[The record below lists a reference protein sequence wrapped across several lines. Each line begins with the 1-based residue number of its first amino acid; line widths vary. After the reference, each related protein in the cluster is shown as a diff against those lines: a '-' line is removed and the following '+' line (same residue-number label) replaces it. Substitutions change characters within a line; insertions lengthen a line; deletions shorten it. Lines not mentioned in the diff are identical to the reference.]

1 MKFSILH
8 EQIIHGPI
16 IIEANGSSYELNRE
30 NLLNEGIIDDITMG
44 IKKLLTGK
52 LPVLAAELK
61 NTKDTKKRAAI
72 IQQLLTLQNSI
83 EDKNKREELMK
94 ILAPVLALEKLDPTG
109 KMRDVP
115 VRLRNPKHD
124 VERTF
129 SKATA

>member
-1 MKFSILH
+1 MKFSILY
-8 EQIIHGPI
+8 EQII
-16 IIEANGSSYELNRE
+16 NDRFELNHE

-52 LPVLAAELK
+52 LPVLANELK
-61 NTKDTKKRAAI
+61 NTKDPKKRALI
-72 IQQLLTLQNSI
+72 IQQLLILQNSI

-115 VRLRNPKHD
+115 VRL
-124 VERTF
+124 T
-129 SKATA
+129 